1 MKDPTPVAVTSR
13 SFSRHP
19 ILREQLQNR
28 YSRVRFNDDGRSLEG
43 RDLIDFLRG
52 HVKAITALEKLGEA
66 LFAAVPELR
75 VVSKYGVG
83 LDMLDLEAMER
94 HGVSLGW
101 TGGVNR
107 RSVSELV
114 ISFAISLLHETHTA
128 NKQVLSGTWRQI
140 KGRQLSGKTV
150 GIVGCGHIGKDVAI
164 LMRAFGCPVLAH
176 DILSFKEFY
185 SEHSVTPVSLEELLA
200 SSDVVTL
207 HLPLDDSTRNIL
219 SAERLTLMK
228 PGAILINAARGHLV
242 DEAALKRML
251 IEGHLSGAAFDVFC
265 MEPPDDIELLNLPNF
280 IATPHIGGS
289 TEEAVLAMG
298 QAAIKGLDNCRPPT
312 LHDIPGLEISAC
324 GSSVSINRG
333 QPKGECR

>member
-1 MKDPTPVAVTSR
+1 
-13 SFSRHP
+13 
-19 ILREQLQNR
+19 
-28 YSRVRFNDDGRSLEG
+28 
-43 RDLIDFLRG
+43 
-52 HVKAITALEKLGEA
+52 
-66 LFAAVPELR
+66 
-75 VVSKYGVG
+75 
-83 LDMLDLEAMER
+83 MER

-101 TGGVNR
+101 TGGVNK

-140 KGRQLSGKTV
+140 KGRQLTGKTV
-150 GIVGCGHIGKDVAI
+150 GIIGCGHIGKDVAI

-176 DILSFKEFY
+176 DILNFPKFY
-185 SEHSVTPVSLEELLA
+185 SEHSVTPVGLEELLA

-219 SAERLTLMK
+219 SAERLAMMK

-242 DEAALKRML
+242 DEAALKSML
-251 IEGHLSGAAFDVFC
+251 IEGRLSGAAFDVFC
-265 MEPPDDIELLNLPNF
+265 MEPPDDTELLGLPNF

-298 QAAIKGLDNCRPPT
+298 QAAIEGLDNCRPPS
-312 LHDIPGLEISAC
+312 LHDIPGLKISA
-324 GSSVSINRG
+324 
-333 QPKGECR
+333 